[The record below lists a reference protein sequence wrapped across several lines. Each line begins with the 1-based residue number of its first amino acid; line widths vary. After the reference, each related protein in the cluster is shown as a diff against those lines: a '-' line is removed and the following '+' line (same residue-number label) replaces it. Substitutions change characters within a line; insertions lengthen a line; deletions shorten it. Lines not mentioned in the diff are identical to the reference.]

1 MLSGKCVVVGVCGG
15 IAAYKAAHVV
25 SMLKKLG
32 ADVHVIMTDAAQ
44 EFVGKITFQTLS
56 QNLVTCDMFDEP
68 KTWEVEHIEL
78 ATKADLFLVVPAT
91 ANTIAKMAN
100 GIADNMLTCVYM
112 ATKAKVLV
120 APAMNKNM
128 YDNPATIEN
137 IQKLLDRGCR
147 FVDADEGFLAC
158 GTTGKGR
165 LAEPDRIIEAVIDE
179 IAFEKDLRALKVLV
193 SAGATRESIDPVR
206 FITNHSS
213 GKMGYALA
221 RAAKRRGADV
231 VLVSGKT
238 NLDDIDGVK
247 MIKVESAKQMH
258 DEIVE
263 RSTNSDII
271 IKAAAVADYAPTSV
285 SDNKIKKTN
294 DDMTI
299 ELCKNPDILLEL
311 GQKKLEGQVL
321 VGFCME
327 TQNLLDNAKDK
338 LVRKNCDLIV
348 ANNVLNE
355 GAGFGTDTNTVTILC
370 DDGQVLT
377 PQNMSKDNLAHI
389 ILDVAKKKYNEKN

>member
-44 EFVGKITFQTLS
+44 EFVGKVTFQTLS

-120 APAMNKNM
+120 APSMNKNM

-147 FVDADEGFLAC
+147 LVDADEGFLAC

-389 ILDVAKKKYNEKN
+389 ILDAAKKKYNEKN